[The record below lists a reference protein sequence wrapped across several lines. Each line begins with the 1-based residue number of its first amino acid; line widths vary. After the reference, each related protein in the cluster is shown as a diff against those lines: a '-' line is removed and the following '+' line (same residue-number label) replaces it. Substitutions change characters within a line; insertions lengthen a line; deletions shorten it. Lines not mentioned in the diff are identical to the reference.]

1 MLVQKRIQVIFDGA
15 VIGMMEVEVRHVEA
29 RDEAVARCLLLLGLR
44 PCRGREVAR
53 RCPPAGGLHTHIPYD
68 CFFAE
73 SPVERGG
80 LTYRV
85 VTLPVVGQLSY
96 NFDAEHQVA
105 PPVTFREA
113 P

>member
-1 MLVQKRIQVIFDGA
+1 MLQKRVEVIFDGA
-15 VIGMMEVEVRHVEA
+15 VISTMEVGVCHGEA
-29 RDEAVARCLLLLGLR
+29 RDEAVARCLSILGLR
-44 PCRGREVAR
+44 PCRDQNAAL
-53 RCPPAGGLHTHIPYD
+53 RCPPRGGLHAHISRARFDEAP
-68 CFFAE
+68 A
-73 SPVERGG
+73 VERGG